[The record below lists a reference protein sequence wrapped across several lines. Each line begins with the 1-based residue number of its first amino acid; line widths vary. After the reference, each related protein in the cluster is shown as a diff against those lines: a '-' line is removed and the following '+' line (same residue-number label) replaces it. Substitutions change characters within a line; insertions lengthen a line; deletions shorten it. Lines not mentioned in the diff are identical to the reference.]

1 MIKEYSN
8 NSILRIINK
17 IELNYRDLLIFL
29 IPCIIF
35 GIYLYVFNPG
45 IIYFDTYYQFH
56 QIATNNLNNWHSVFH
71 TFIEMVFLK
80 IFDSPLAISI
90 FQILT
95 FSVMWMVICKYHRN
109 DNSKKSFI
117 LQIIV
122 TLVISLIPL
131 NAVFSILLY
140 KDILFSYFLM
150 FLCFLIK
157 VVIDKKGKINLSLC
171 IFLAITMAFVAQL
184 RPNGMIIVL
193 FLLILLFIY
202 FFKNN
207 KKQKYHFLIPIMTIT
222 FILLISSLNV
232 VYDVEDIQKDSVLS
246 KSSHMLIDYEINHL
260 LNNEDSKKL
269 DELMGFKTYKENF
282 QLTLSDPTYPLN
294 NSAYENNK
302 FTYFSMALEYSFKN
316 PKHCIKYLLGSSPI
330 VWKIIKEDNWSH
342 YEGLDTYLT
351 SANTAYYAHTK
362 EVPVTTYDNATFK
375 NKGTP
380 EFDNLCN
387 FLKYISSNKV
397 LDALFDSPALYMYLS
412 LILLCLM
419 HIITKSKDLWFVYLP
434 NFLNIV
440 IIFFSMPAPQ
450 IRYLYPNFLVFYL
463 LVIIVIGKFVKKETH

>member
-1 MIKEYSN
+1 MHKSININ
-8 NSILRIINK
+8 NIN
-17 IELNYRDLLIFL
+17 
-29 IPCIIF
+29 
-35 GIYLYVFNPG
+35 
-45 IIYFDTYYQFH
+45 
-56 QIATNNLNNWHSVFH
+56 
-71 TFIEMVFLK
+71 
-80 IFDSPLAISI
+80 
-90 FQILT
+90 
-95 FSVMWMVICKYHRN
+95 
-109 DNSKKSFI
+109 
-117 LQIIV
+117 
-122 TLVISLIPL
+122 
-131 NAVFSILLY
+131 
-140 KDILFSYFLM
+140 
-150 FLCFLIK
+150 
-157 VVIDKKGKINLSLC
+157 IN
-171 IFLAITMAFVAQL
+171 I
-184 RPNGMIIVL
+184 
-193 FLLILLFIY
+193 
-202 FFKNN
+202 
-207 KKQKYHFLIPIMTIT
+207 
-222 FILLISSLNV
+222 
-232 VYDVEDIQKDSVLS
+232 
-246 KSSHMLIDYEINHL
+246 
-260 LNNEDSKKL
+260 
-269 DELMGFKTYKENF
+269 YKENF

-294 NSAYENNK
+294 KSAYENNK

-316 PKHCIKYLLGSSPI
+316 PKHCIKYLLESSPI